1 MVCRNSFLKLVVVP
15 MKNSATQLIQTR
27 QHGAQYKPAER
38 ILFFCLGFVLF
49 TLLVISAWLK
59 PNASGIG
66 THTQLGLPGCSLYT
80 IAGIR
85 CPGCGMT
92 TAWAYT
98 MEGDFEN
105 AIGSNVGGVLLCL
118 LSVCVFPCLL
128 WMAIRGES
136 IRNRWFVQ
144 VALAVLVIAISISII
159 EWLIRLAF

>member
-1 MVCRNSFLKLVVVP
+1 
-15 MKNSATQLIQTR
+15 
-27 QHGAQYKPAER
+27 
-38 ILFFCLGFVLF
+38 
-49 TLLVISAWLK
+49 
-59 PNASGIG
+59 
-66 THTQLGLPGCSLYT
+66 
-80 IAGIR
+80 
-85 CPGCGMT
+85 MT

>member
-15 MKNSATQLIQTR
+15 MKNSATQIIQTS

-38 ILFFCLGFVLF
+38 IVFFCLGFFLF
-49 TLLVISAWLK
+49 TLLTIAAWLK
-59 PNASGIG
+59 PNASGMG

-80 IAGIR
+80 MVGIR

-92 TAWAYT
+92 TSWAYT
-98 MEGDFEN
+98 MKGDFEN

-136 IRNRWFVQ
+136 IGSHWFAR
-144 VALAVLVIAISISII
+144 VALAVVVMAISISII
-159 EWLIRLAF
+159 EWLIRLAL